1 MIVYYGNSGT
11 QFFLYA
17 LLSET
22 LSACMFCHVK
32 KRATRDTLFRY
43 HEPYRVPETSVICK
57 TCQFIFLQGNIYFQF
72 VPFRVLFHN
81 RWNLCAIVIVVIAL
95 QDILYPSKG
104 CLVDDSN
111 VHKNFSA
118 LNVAIVLSS
127 FLLAIVQSFQYLF

>member
-17 LLSET
+17 LFNET
-22 LSACMFCHVK
+22 LGACMLRHLK
-32 KRATRDTLFRY
+32 KRTTPDTLFRN

-72 VPFRVLFHN
+72 VPFRVLLHN
-81 RWNLCAIVIVVIAL
+81 RWNLCAIVIVVISL
-95 QDILYPSKG
+95 QDVSYPSKG
-104 CLVDDSN
+104 CLMDDSN
-111 VHKNFSA
+111 VHKNFST

-127 FLLAIVQSFQYLF
+127 FLLAKVQSFQYLF